1 MTYMVI
7 KNVEIDIIN
16 HISFTK
22 KKVAAMGQLNG
33 VHHIAFMT
41 ADVKSQIEFF
51 SNVLGMKL
59 KALYWMHNVDG
70 YFHAFMELNESCSVA
85 FVQSP
90 EVEDIPVEYGVTH
103 AGNPVKP
110 CSAGVMQHL
119 AFNCD
124 SDDDLLDMRDRIRAK
139 GVRVLGPLDHGFCKS
154 IYFGGP
160 ENMVLEVSTSNGV
173 GINEKAWIDPEVV
186 KLNGISPEELECYKY
201 PAEFDR
207 VNEPIAQPAA
217 GTGRP
222 EYKNMEPEF
231 AGAFD
236 LPDSVVMKELSEA
249 TPPVTAA

>member
-1 MTYMVI
+1 MT
-7 KNVEIDIIN
+7 
-16 HISFTK
+16 T
-22 KKVAAMGQLNG
+22 LNG
-33 VHHIAFMT
+33 VHHIALMT
-41 ADVKSQIEFF
+41 SNVKDQIEFF
-51 SNVLGMKL
+51 SDVLGMKL

-70 YFHAFMELNESCSVA
+70 YFHAFMELNPSCSVA

-90 EVEDIPVEYGVTH
+90 DVKDIPMKYGMSH

-124 SDDDLLDMRDRIRAK
+124 SDEELFAMRDRIRAK

-160 ENMVLEVSTSNGV
+160 ENLVLEVSTSET
-173 GINEKAWIDPEVV
+173 GINEEAWIDPEVV
-186 KLNGISPEELECYKY
+186 AMNGISPDELQRYKH
-201 PAEFDR
+201 PATFDHIG
-207 VNEPIAQPAA
+207 EPVPQPAA

-222 EYKNMEPEF
+222 EYTNMDEAF

-236 LPDSVVMKELSEA
+236 LPDEVVTRELSEN
-249 TPPVTAA
+249 TPPVKVA